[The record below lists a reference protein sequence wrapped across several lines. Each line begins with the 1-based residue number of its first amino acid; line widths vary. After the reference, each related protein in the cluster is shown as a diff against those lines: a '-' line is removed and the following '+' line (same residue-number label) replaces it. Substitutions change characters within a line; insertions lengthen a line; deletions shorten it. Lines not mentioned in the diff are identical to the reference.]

1 MQATKHRR
9 ERLWQR
15 AVGVLA
21 CLTIFCT
28 TYALVLPAI
37 TMSEEFYCG
46 YEEHPEHTEA
56 CYERGLICEKPIHTH
71 TAECLIDRNVD
82 TENEDI
88 WERSVESAVL
98 TGNWNED
105 VLAVAKTQLGYT
117 ESEQNYRL
125 SADGTARYGYSRYA
139 AWYFGEDDPYA
150 EWNAAF
156 AAFCIRYAGL
166 PEEFPINGD
175 VGAWS
180 AAFTQQGLMAQRAEY
195 TPVSGDLAFFDLTG
209 KGTADTIG
217 IVLSADESSVT
228 VILGDYQNAVSEESF
243 SLDEVLGYGSVQNAY
258 RVYTGEDLEDI
269 SEIALYSDPAA
280 VAPDYIG
287 SIDTANAWQIVA
299 EEYTGNAKSAKIG
312 DDVDNDGVAE
322 VLVQKNV
329 VPTANENEFLV
340 YLSISKQMSWD
351 TLLAQST
358 LGLTTQ
364 GKCKESDVG
373 TVVNESDIGGNKT
386 NWCSCF

>member
-1 MQATKHRR
+1 MNQHINHYADKIQYHDNTQYTEKIATKHRR

-15 AVGVLA
+15 VVGLLA
-21 CLTIFCT
+21 CLTVFCT

-46 YEEHPEHTEA
+46 YEEHPEHTED
-56 CYERGLICEKPIHTH
+56 CYGL
-71 TAECLIDRNVD
+71 
-82 TENEDI
+82 
-88 WERSVESAVL
+88 VL
-98 TGNWNED
+98 TCG
-105 VLAVAKTQLGYT
+105 
-117 ESEQNYRL
+117 
-125 SADGTARYGYSRYA
+125 
-139 AWYFGEDDPYA
+139 YA
-150 EWNAAF
+150 E
-156 AAFCIRYAGL
+156 
-166 PEEFPINGD
+166 D
-175 VGAWS
+175 S
-180 AAFTQQGLMAQRAEY
+180 AE
-195 TPVSGDLAFFDLTG
+195 SGEGENVT
-209 KGTADTIG
+209 
-217 IVLSADESSVT
+217 DED
-228 VILGDYQNAVSEESF
+228 GAVSSEGAHEHTDECYEESF

-287 SIDTANAWQIVA
+287 SIDMANAWQIEA

-312 DDVDNDGVAE
+312 DDVDNDGTAE

-364 GKCKESDVG
+364 GKWKESDVG
-373 TVVNESDIGGNKT
+373 TVVNESNIGGNKT